1 MDDNVFIN
9 NNFDS
14 GGDDGDDDDD
24 RIELSNDKIKPQSNV
39 LKIVLNKIEYSLTD
53 GAYR

>member
-14 GGDDGDDDDD
+14 GGDDGDDEDD
-24 RIELSNDKIKPQSNV
+24 RIELSNDKIKPRSNV
-39 LKIVLNKIEYSLTD
+39 EDSIE
-53 GAYR
+53 